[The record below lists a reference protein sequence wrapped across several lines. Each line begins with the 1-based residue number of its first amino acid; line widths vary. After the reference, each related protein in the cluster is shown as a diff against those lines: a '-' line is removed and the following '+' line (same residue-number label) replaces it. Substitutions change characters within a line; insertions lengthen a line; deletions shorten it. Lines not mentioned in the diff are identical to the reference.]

1 MSLSPMF
8 KRIMIVALVI
18 MAISM
23 TVSAYSMG
31 RNWDPKKKETG
42 IFKSGIA
49 FLVIGWFFFVVIVG
63 FLYWFTECDANE
75 KTFQKVFGIGG
86 GGGTGN
92 RPYTNSI
99 YQQQQQQPRFPSRPQ
114 FVSRRT

>member
-1 MSLSPMF
+1 MLSPLL
-8 KRIMIVALVI
+8 KNILIVSLIV

-31 RNWDPKKKETG
+31 RNWNPKKKETG

-63 FLYWFTECDANE
+63 FLYWFAECDANE
-75 KTFQKVFGIGG
+75 KTFRKVFGIGG
-86 GGGTGN
+86 G
-92 RPYTNSI
+92 PYTNSI
-99 YQQQQQQPRFPSRPQ
+99 YQQQQHQQRFPSRPP

>member
-1 MSLSPMF
+1 MSLSPVF
-8 KRIMIVALVI
+8 KRVLIISLVI

-23 TVSAYSMG
+23 TSAAYSMG

-42 IFKSGIA
+42 LFKSGIA
-49 FLVIGWFFFVVIVG
+49 FLVIGWFFFVAIVG

-86 GGGTGN
+86 GN
-92 RPYTNSI
+92 RPHTNSI
-99 YQQQQQQPRFPSRPQ
+99 YQQQQQRFPSRPQ
-114 FVSRRT
+114 FASRRT